1 MPALEDRML
10 EIETQS
16 GRLLELL
23 QQSITAVS
31 TLQEQIDQ
39 LEGRLRAQSLLT
51 TAVLQLASRSDAPG
65 FQRILAMLEM
75 TELDLTRAK
84 EDEPARQEL
93 SEVLAIL
100 RAFTDAEPVQKDGP
114 ERQ

>member
-1 MPALEDRML
+1 MPALENRML

-23 QQSITAVS
+23 QQSITAVF

-51 TAVLQLASRSDAPG
+51 TAVLQLASRSDPPG

-84 EDEPARQEL
+84 EDEAARREL

-100 RAFTDAEPVQKDGP
+100 RAFNDAAPIQKDGL